1 MTYKYYIGCLVLFL
15 CYKTIHSQ
23 TFLEKVN
30 NSSWHG
36 LGELMNSPAQFA
48 IQWDTIF
55 QGAFYRLSFE
65 NIRNSDKKNKIV
77 FKAKGYY
84 NMVNDSVVK
93 GNWLDSRGVTLPING
108 KLTANQ
114 MIILWGSKDT
124 EQGKTIYTL
133 TTFYELEVKDFI
145 LKNMEYH
152 PFGFA
157 AYKRD

>member
-1 MTYKYYIGCLVLFL
+1 
-15 CYKTIHSQ
+15 
-23 TFLEKVN
+23 
-30 NSSWHG
+30 
-36 LGELMNSPAQFA
+36 
-48 IQWDTIF
+48 
-55 QGAFYRLSFE
+55 
-65 NIRNSDKKNKIV
+65 
-77 FKAKGYY
+77 
-84 NMVNDSVVK
+84 MVNDSVVK